1 MDLLELALHAD
12 DNGLVLVGVRLPLLT
27 VAFCL
32 ATAMTFQ
39 RAEVT
44 TTICQVCQPTV
55 TDVWP
60 LCCVWRAV
68 VALHVAPRLL
78 LVSNYAQYLRWRA
91 ALVAPPLRSAFALLA
106 CFCSAVHASS
116 VGSLFMMACAS
127 RRDHPILHDTMFVNW
142 TWWSVLHMAGTCLAL
157 RMSQHR
163 SDGYLMRRSR
173 VLKESLFALSV
184 AANVGIAYFGAAH
197 TGYCA
202 DMGGVE
208 DMTVPLQGAQDLFA
222 ISELVFM
229 VCAMGFDLTILYDV
243 PDDVA
248 HVAWP
253 M

>member
-1 MDLLELALHAD
+1 MFALGKAEANDAAHMAQ
-12 DNGLVLVGVRLPLLT
+12 GVS
-27 VAFCL
+27 
-32 ATAMTFQ
+32 
-39 RAEVT
+39 VT
-44 TTICQVCQPTV
+44 NSWPSLSTV

-163 SDGYLMRRSR
+163 SDGYLVRI
-173 VLKESLFALSV
+173 
-184 AANVGIAYFGAAH
+184 NI
-197 TGYCA
+197 
-202 DMGGVE
+202 
-208 DMTVPLQGAQDLFA
+208 
-222 ISELVFM
+222 
-229 VCAMGFDLTILYDV
+229 
-243 PDDVA
+243 
-248 HVAWP
+248 
-253 M
+253 